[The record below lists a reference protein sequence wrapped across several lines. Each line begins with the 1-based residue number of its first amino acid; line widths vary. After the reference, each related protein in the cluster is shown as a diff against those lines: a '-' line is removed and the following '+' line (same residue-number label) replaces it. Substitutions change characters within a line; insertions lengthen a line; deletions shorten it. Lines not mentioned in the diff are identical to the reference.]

1 MIVGVHGEDHQVMGD
16 RLKTT
21 NVLLEPFSVS
31 VQGREEEL
39 SKRGVAP
46 ACTPPP
52 LPGFNLTSF
61 RRSDYSVEGGEGI

>member
-39 SKRGVAP
+39 SKRGVAA
-46 ACTPPP
+46 ACTIPPP
-52 LPGFNLTSF
+52 
-61 RRSDYSVEGGEGI
+61 V